1 MLTRTWT
8 ATDLCG
14 LTTTHTQKVSVQD
27 TTAPTFVEEV
37 LPADITA
44 ECNNIP
50 EAATL
55 TATDNCGTATV
66 SYKEVKS
73 NVSESCPNNYTLT
86 RTWTATDLCGLTT
99 VHTQKVSVQDTTAPT
114 FVEEVLPADV
124 TAECNNIPEAATLTA
139 TDNCGTATVSY
150 KEVKSN
156 VSESCP
162 NNYTLTR
169 TWTATDLCG
178 LTTTHTQK

>member
-1 MLTRTWT
+1 MRIDYY
-8 ATDLCG
+8 A
-14 LTTTHTQKVSVQD
+14 HSKVNVQD

-37 LPADITA
+37 LPADVTV

-66 SYKEVKS
+66 SYAEVKS
-73 NVSESCPNNYTLT
+73 NVN
-86 RTWTATDLCGLTT
+86 
-99 VHTQKVSVQDTTAPT
+99 
-114 FVEEVLPADV
+114 
-124 TAECNNIPEAATLTA
+124 
-139 TDNCGTATVSY
+139 
-150 KEVKSN
+150 
-156 VSESCP
+156 ESCP